1 VVVIALL
8 TSWGAT
14 GSALV
19 ISGLVLVQL
28 AQMAYFLR
36 APRERA
42 LFLSAVGVPF
52 SVAGMMVTAVALRG
66 LPA

>member
-1 VVVIALL
+1 M
-8 TSWGAT
+8 
-14 GSALV
+14 
-19 ISGLVLVQL
+19 QL